1 MSRRF
6 TGWHMTAIML
16 GFFGVVV
23 AVNLTMATL
32 ASRTFGGTVVDNS
45 YVASQNFNRW
55 LAEARDQA
63 ALGWSA
69 DVERTG
75 DRHLNVTLASPTGP
89 LDGARVGA
97 VAHHPLGRAPD
108 VALAFV
114 ARGGGAYLSSEPLPA
129 GRWSIRVSIVHGG
142 NEARF
147 VRDLAR

>member
-1 MSRRF
+1 VTRRF
-6 TGWHMTAIML
+6 TGWHMTAIMV

-63 ALGWSA
+63 ALGWTA
-69 DVERTG
+69 TVERRG
-75 DRHLNVTLASPTGP
+75 DDRLGIALASSAGP
-89 LDGARVGA
+89 LEGARVGA

-114 ARGGGAYLSSEPLPA
+114 AQGGGLYLSSEPLPA
-129 GRWSIRVSIVHGG
+129 GRWSVRLDIAHRGD
-142 NEARF
+142 EARF